1 MVKIFMEN
9 SATLSIDLNAKDI
22 IGQTA
27 FHSACAS
34 GRFNVAKIF
43 IENSANL
50 SFDFNAYDNV
60 GHTAFN
66 WACSFGNINVVKMF
80 MQNYAIFNIDP
91 NDISQCRREWLLAQ
105 FFFL

>member
-1 MVKIFMEN
+1 MSINLNAIDILGKTAFHLACGEGHSNVVKIFMEI

-34 GRFNVAKIF
+34 GHFNVVKTF

-50 SFDFNAYDNV
+50 S
-60 GHTAFN
+60 
-66 WACSFGNINVVKMF
+66 CSGSLSLIWVRF
-80 MQNYAIFNIDP
+80 
-91 NDISQCRREWLLAQ
+91 E
-105 FFFL
+105 FLTCSPGYVILF

>member
-1 MVKIFMEN
+1 MVKIFMEI

-43 IENSANL
+43 IENSSNL
-50 SFDFNAYDNV
+50 SFDFNAYNNNV
-60 GHTAFN
+60 GQTAFDL
-66 WACSFGNINVVKMF
+66 ACSFGNINVVKMF
-80 MQNYAIFNIDP
+80 MEN
-91 NDISQCRREWLLAQ
+91 
-105 FFFL
+105 

>member
-1 MVKIFMEN
+1 MVKIFMEI

-34 GRFNVAKIF
+34 GRFNVAKMF

-60 GHTAFN
+60 GHTAFD
-66 WACSFGNINVVKMF
+66 WACSFGNMYQCCQDVHEELRRF
-80 MQNYAIFNIDP
+80 QHC
-91 NDISQCRREWLLAQ
+91 SQ
-105 FFFL
+105 